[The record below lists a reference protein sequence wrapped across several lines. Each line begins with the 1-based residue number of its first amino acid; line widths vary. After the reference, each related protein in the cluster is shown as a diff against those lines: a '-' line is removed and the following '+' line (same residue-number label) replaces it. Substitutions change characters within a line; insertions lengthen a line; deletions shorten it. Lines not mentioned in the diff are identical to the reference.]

1 MLCMTG
7 LAAAFLPGCRKDE
20 EPVVPP
26 SAAEAESEPPRGT
39 MPTLRETGAKPSAA
53 AIDATAAY
61 ERLVEEKRAYVEKTG
76 ERIGTDDPEK
86 VRAALAGDAQWK
98 QLEDKL
104 NAARA
109 QLEKVRAATK
119 K

>member
-1 MLCMTG
+1 M
-7 LAAAFLPGCRKDE
+7 
-20 EPVVPP
+20 PVIR
-26 SAAEAESEPPRGT
+26 S
-39 MPTLRETGAKPSAA
+39 
-53 AIDATAAY
+53 
-61 ERLVEEKRAYVEKTG
+61 
-76 ERIGTDDPEK
+76 EK